1 MRRRE
6 FIRLVSGAVAG
17 WPLAAARAQQPERVR
32 RVGVLIAFAADDP
45 EAKAGIAKFD
55 SELNGRGWSEGRQVH
70 IDARFAAG
78 NPDQYSGLAKELI
91 ALQPDVIVAHTTL
104 VTAALQRQTHEIPI
118 VFVNVSDPI
127 GAGFVGSLTRPGGN
141 LTGVLLYEAGVVGKW
156 LALLKEIEPRLTRG
170 AFLGN
175 PQTGPAHYILRAAV
189 AAAPS
194 LAIELVP
201 SRIETASD
209 IEHAIESFAAEPN
222 GGLLIP
228 PDTTMVTQRDLI
240 LALAARHRLPAVY
253 PFRLFVVAGGLMAY
267 ETPQVELFGQ
277 AAGYVDRI
285 LRGANPSE
293 LPVQTPTK
301 FETILNLKTAKAL
314 GLDVPSSLVVRA
326 DEVIE

>member
-6 FIRLVSGAVAG
+6 FITLASCTLAG
-17 WPLAAARAQQPERVR
+17 SPVIVHAQQPHRMR

-45 EAKAGIAKFD
+45 EAKARIAKFD
-55 SELNGRGWSEGRQVH
+55 SELNGRGWSEGHQVH

-78 NPDQYSGLAKELI
+78 NPEQYSVIAKELV
-91 ALQPDVIVAHTTL
+91 ASQPDVIVAHTTL
-104 VTAALQRQTHEIPI
+104 VTAALQRQTHAIPI

-127 GAGFVGSLTRPGGN
+127 GAGFVVSLARPGGN

-156 LALLKEIEPRLTRG
+156 LALLKEIAPKLSRV
-170 AFLGN
+170 AFIDN
-175 PQTGPAHYILRAAV
+175 PKTSPFDYFQRAA
-189 AAAPS
+189 AAAAAS
-194 LAIELVP
+194 LRIELVP
-201 SRIETASD
+201 SRIETATD
-209 IEHAIESFAAEPN
+209 IQHAIESFAAEPN

-228 PDTTMVTQRDLI
+228 PDTTMVTHRDLI

-253 PFRLFVVAGGLMAY
+253 PFKFFVTAGGLMAY
-267 ETPQVELFGQ
+267 AAPQVELFGQ
-277 AAGYVDRI
+277 AADYVDRI

-301 FETILNLKTAKAL
+301 FETILNLKTANAL
-314 GLDVPSSLVVRA
+314 GLTVPSTLLVRA

>member
-1 MRRRE
+1 MRRRD
-6 FIRLVSGAVAG
+6 FVSLVGGTVAA
-17 WPLAAARAQQPERVR
+17 WPLPVRAQQPDRMR

-45 EAKAGIAKFD
+45 EAKARFAKF
-55 SELNGRGWSEGRQVH
+55 ELELKGRGWSEGRQVH
-70 IDARFAAG
+70 IDVRFAAG
-78 NPDQYSGLAKELI
+78 NPDQYSALAKELV

-104 VTAALQRQTHEIPI
+104 VTAALQRQTRTIPI

-127 GAGFVGSLTRPGGN
+127 GAGFVASLARPGGN
-141 LTGVLLYEAGVVGKW
+141 LTGALLYEAGVVSKW
-156 LALLKEIEPRLTRG
+156 LALLKEIAPKLGRV
-170 AFLGN
+170 AFIGN
-175 PQTGPAHYILRAAV
+175 PKTSTFDYFLRATT
-189 AAAPS
+189 AAASS
-194 LAIELVP
+194 LAMEIVP
-201 SRIETASD
+201 SRIETAAD
-209 IEHAIESFAAEPN
+209 IEGAIKSFATEPN

-228 PDTTMVTQRDLI
+228 PDATMFTHRDLI
-240 LALAARHRLPAVY
+240 IALAARHRLPAVY
-253 PFRLFVVAGGLMAY
+253 PFRFFVAAGGLMAY

-277 AAGYVDRI
+277 AAEYVDRI

>member
-1 MRRRE
+1 MRRRD
-6 FIRLVSGAVAG
+6 FITLLGG
-17 WPLAAARAQQPERVR
+17 AAALLPQAVRAQRPDRLR

-45 EAKAGIAKFD
+45 EAKARLTKFKL
-55 SELNGRGWSEGRQVH
+55 ELNGLGWSEGRQVQ
-70 IDARFAAG
+70 IDVRFAAG
-78 NPDQYSGLAKELI
+78 NPDQYSVLAKELV
-91 ALQPDVIVAHTTL
+91 ALQPDLIVANTTA
-104 VTAALQRQTHEIPI
+104 VAAALQRQTRTIPI

-127 GAGFVGSLTRPGGN
+127 GAGFVATLARPGGN
-141 LTGVLLYEAGVVGKW
+141 LTGVLLYEAGVVSKW
-156 LALLKEIEPRLTRG
+156 LALLKEIAPRLARV
-170 AFLGN
+170 AFIGN
-175 PQTGPAHYILRAAV
+175 PKTSPVDYFLRGAV
-189 AAAPS
+189 AAVPS

-201 SRIETASD
+201 SWIETASD

-228 PDTTMVTQRDLI
+228 PDTTTFTHRDLI
-240 LALAARHRLPAVY
+240 IALAARHRLPAVY
-253 PFRLFVVAGGLMAY
+253 PFRVFVVAGGLMTY